1 MLARPRR
8 RREVSGDEETQ
19 DEQLGRFTISV
30 TPKKKRLFFL
40 AKIDADDMMDKIK
53 AKFPETWSALERS
66 EAANAMKKKFDEL
79 TNPSF
84 QPDRRRLS
92 AVEDFFRYTEEEG
105 AYRVVGNPNGRETS
119 QHSATPC
126 PSRFRWSPENSSRRS
141 TDIHSPSTYP
151 SGRRFFDEMDS
162 DGDGR
167 LKLEDLKVR
176 IAGFVIVGFP
186 NPFSLMKSF
195 SLTPDALL
203 APVTLRSP
211 CEKGTCRSGTPKHSW
226 RRLSPPSS
234 RGRVV
239 GKTLRAR

>member
-1 MLARPRR
+1 MLVRPRR
-8 RREVSGDEETQ
+8 LREVSGDGETQ

-30 TPKKKRLFFL
+30 TPKKKRRFFL

-53 AKFPETWSALERS
+53 ARFPETWSALERS

-105 AYRVVGNPNGRETS
+105 AYRVIGNPNGRETS
-119 QHSATPC
+119 QHSATPI

-176 IAGFVIVGFP
+176 ISRICRCW
-186 NPFSLMKSF
+186 FSQPLLLDEEF
-195 SLTPDALL
+195 FLDA
-203 APVTLRSP
+203 
-211 CEKGTCRSGTPKHSW
+211 
-226 RRLSPPSS
+226 
-234 RGRVV
+234 
-239 GKTLRAR
+239 

>member
-8 RREVSGDEETQ
+8 LREVSGDGETQ

-30 TPKKKRLFFL
+30 TPKKKRRFFL

-53 AKFPETWSALERS
+53 ARFPETWSALERS

-105 AYRVVGNPNGRETS
+105 AYRVIGNPNGRETS
-119 QHSATPC
+119 QHSATPI

-176 IAGFVIVGFP
+176 IKDLSLLVFP

-203 APVTLRSP
+203 FPAALRSP
-211 CEKGTCRSGTPKHSW
+211 CEKETCRSGTQKHSW
-226 RRLSPPSS
+226 RRRSPPSS
-234 RGRVV
+234 PGRLD
-239 GKTLRAR
+239 GKTLRVR